1 LKFKDISNKKR
12 TDFSCEDFDK
22 TLYELAL
29 ERRESMLIPKTQSEV
44 YDGRS
49 FKSVEKSKSNQI
61 NKDYDTDEP
70 KNIIEDEYD
79 FIDYNQ
85 AAED

>member
-1 LKFKDISNKKR
+1 
-12 TDFSCEDFDK
+12 
-22 TLYELAL
+22 
-29 ERRESMLIPKTQSEV
+29 MLIPKTQSEV

-61 NKDYDTDEP
+61 NKDYDTDEH

-85 AAED
+85 AAVDSEQIKNSFKFAPRAPFLNLS